1 MGVAYEVPGGE
12 KMKFNSTSKNP
23 RADIKNKL
31 VQYNQTTGLFT
42 NPDRTIAFKTYED
55 ADRYNKSL
63 GGTTQRTPGVKPS
76 ETPFQDTLKNI
87 QKKPTGVQYKNSL
100 ERAEE
105 ERKER
110 LNRAWGIN
118 KKNPTPKVRQE
129 TMTERIER
137 INYEYGDTT
146 VPKPKHYDNP
156 YIVDHENWKQQPRKF
171 DSQDKTTYPS
181 DRDQKQ
187 RMSTWDI
194 LVEKARLDPK
204 DPNSKD
210 TKRMVMKQYYNKDQR
225 KWMGDNELKLIGKH
239 KSQLEKPKPIIEN
252 PTLSLTPPIWKRE
265 EPVSNEPEINIEDVI
280 KEKTRMKP
288 GLNEDLV
295 KLQSDI
301 NKNIE
306 YVLGPGKKE
315 EKSES
320 MSEKTNNQ
328 EEENIYDR

>member
-1 MGVAYEVPGGE
+1 
-12 KMKFNSTSKNP
+12 MKFNSTSKNP
-23 RADIKNKL
+23 RADLKSKL

-55 ADRYNKSL
+55 ANRYNMAL
-63 GGTTQRTPGVKPS
+63 GGTTNRTPGGTPNKTPS
-76 ETPFQDTLKNI
+76 KTPFQDTLKNI

-110 LNRAWGIN
+110 LNKAWGLN
-118 KKNPTPKVRQE
+118 KPKVRKE
-129 TMTERIER
+129 TMLERIER
-137 INYEYGDTT
+137 MTYEYGDTS

-156 YIVDHENWKQQPRKF
+156 NIVKDENWKQPPRKF
-171 DSQDKTTYPS
+171 SSQDKTTYPS
-181 DRDQKQ
+181 DVDQRQ
-187 RMSTWDI
+187 RMSTWDMLI
-194 LVEKARLDPK
+194 ESARRDPK

-225 KWMGDNELKLIGKH
+225 KWMADNELKLIGKH
-239 KSQLEKPKPIIEN
+239 KSQLDKPKPVIEN

-306 YVLGPGKKE
+306 YVLGPVKKE
-315 EKSES
+315 ESQESVSER
-320 MSEKTNNQ
+320 KINI
-328 EEENIYDR
+328 EEGENIND